1 MRGEF
6 VGIVQRATGRRVRAF
21 HSQIDPQSNTAA
33 EVFFLAAESSDEVD
47 AAEGMQV
54 SRISRRALSK
64 LLDSVRAG
72 SEADSQPDRAARPAR
87 REPGSYGLCAAKIRS
102 RPGIRP
108 VGARC

>member
-1 MRGEF
+1 LDAGSLRHPHSS
-6 VGIVQRATGRRVRAF
+6 RR
-21 HSQIDPQSNTAA
+21 
-33 EVFFLAAESSDEVD
+33 LAARSIHSRTRPPRSSSSPPR
-47 AAEGMQV
+47 AAMKSTRRRGMQV

-102 RPGIRP
+102 RPGIRH